1 MNQPGASPYK
11 PIKDRAG
18 LIERM
23 TEIAAPD
30 SPAAEREWA
39 SRQLDS
45 LWTPSMPP
53 LPVQVGSYVFR
64 GFTGGFGDKRHDN
77 LQVMAAD
84 DTTTGLKYRPQP
96 WLCDSCFRPIAGT
109 LGAAGDRQ
117 GHE

>member
-64 GFTGGFGDKRHDN
+64 GFTGGLVIKG
-77 LQVMAAD
+77 
-84 DTTTGLKYRPQP
+84 TTICRSWPLTTPQQ
-96 WLCDSCFRPIAGT
+96 A
-109 LGAAGDRQ
+109 
-117 GHE
+117 